1 MKLIFMT
8 CAQSSAVDSQ
18 TGRLSLFHL
27 LEQVQAHAFP
37 TAMSLTLVG
46 MFAKDASEADE
57 QSVRLKV
64 ELDDAVIF
72 DSPVNFSFKGKQRSR
87 VLTAMNGLGIP
98 SAGKL
103 SFSFLSADGVPLGS
117 AWEIFVE
124 KAAAPSGN
132 AQPAA

>member
-27 LEQVQAHAFP
+27 LEQVQATNFP

-46 MFAKDASEADE
+46 MFSREAGDPDD

-64 ELDDAVIF
+64 ALGETVII
-72 DSPVNFSFKGKQRSR
+72 DSTVNFSFQGKQRSR
-87 VLTAMNGLGIP
+87 VLMALNGLAIP

-103 SFSFLSADGVPLGS
+103 SLSFLSGESAPLG
-117 AWEIFVE
+117 APWEVIVE
-124 KAAAPSGN
+124 KAPAPQEL
-132 AQPAA
+132 ARTA

>member
-27 LEQVQAHAFP
+27 LEQVQATSFP

-46 MFAKDASEADE
+46 MFAREAGEPDE

-64 ELDDAVIF
+64 DLGETPVF
-72 DSPVNFSFKGKQRSR
+72 DSSVNFSFQGKQRSR
-87 VLTAMNGLGIP
+87 VLMAMNGLGIP
-98 SAGKL
+98 AAGRL
-103 SFSFLSADGVPLGS
+103 TFSFLTADGAALGTP
-117 AWEIFVE
+117 WEVLIE
-124 KAAAPSGN
+124 KAPAKQ
-132 AQPAA
+132 AQSPAS

>member
-27 LEQVQAHAFP
+27 LEQVQATSFP

-46 MFAKDASEADE
+46 MFAREAGEADD

-64 ELDDAVIF
+64 DLEQTPVF
-72 DSPVNFSFKGKQRSR
+72 DSAVNFSFRGKPRSR
-87 VLTAMNGLGIP
+87 VLMAMNGLAIP
-98 SAGKL
+98 SAGTL
-103 SFSFLSADGVPLGS
+103 SFSFLSGEGAPFGAP
-117 AWEIFVE
+117 WEVVVE
-124 KAAAPSGN
+124 KATAQQTPAP
-132 AQPAA
+132 AT

>member
-1 MKLIFMT
+1 MNLSVMT

-27 LEQVQAHAFP
+27 LEQVQATSFP

-46 MFAKDASEADE
+46 MFAREAGEPDD

-64 ELDDAVIF
+64 ELGETAIF
-72 DSPVNFSFKGKQRSR
+72 DSTVNFSFRGKQRSR
-87 VLTAMNGLGIP
+87 VLMAMNGLAIP

-103 SFSFLSADGVPLGS
+103 SFSFLSGEGAALG
-117 AWEIFVE
+117 APWEVFVE
-124 KAAAPSGN
+124 QAPEPQES
-132 AQPAA
+132 ARTT